1 MIFGIVYFSL
11 SGIISKPLQNLKK
24 KISNVKTTILKPSP
38 MIQLIIKTLAWP
50 PLPPY
55 YTIATTAVHIAPPN
69 TTIGVSPLRH
79 IVLACVGPSDTWD
92 EFALLA
98 P

>member
-1 MIFGIVYFSL
+1 
-11 SGIISKPLQNLKK
+11 
-24 KISNVKTTILKPSP
+24 
-38 MIQLIIKTLAWP
+38 MIQLIIKTACP

-55 YTIATTAVHIAPPN
+55 HIATTAVHIAPPN

-79 IVLACVGPSDTWD
+79 IVQAYAGPSDTWD